1 MRFAWWGKGISL
13 IGHLM
18 GAWGG
23 CGWAWRLQ
31 LCRGVWLQLSGVDG
45 VMICQVRS
53 DPFPLQGCIL
63 SNWGR
68 KHKTW
73 VGCGVESPIVGLSVL
88 G

>member
-45 VMICQVRS
+45 GNADTTGIVIKSRATS
-53 DPFPLQGCIL
+53 DTIWRQPGA
-63 SNWGR
+63 
-68 KHKTW
+68 
-73 VGCGVESPIVGLSVL
+73 IVWTKLIPAGNLASSQ
-88 G
+88 